1 MMIAMP
7 LELVLRPPNSKG
19 CPATRLYFHIDDV
32 ADMPVDRGCVKIL
45 HLVLLLHYDQ
55 LGLVELGLEVH
66 A

>member
-1 MMIAMP
+1 MP
-7 LELVLRPPNSKG
+7 
-19 CPATRLYFHIDDV
+19 A
-32 ADMPVDRGCVKIL
+32 DRGHVVIF